1 MTRRLWT
8 RLLGVVIVA
17 ISVPACS
24 RGSVGPSTSPS
35 AGSADAANVTATVN
49 NYFASSLPSG
59 DWAQIARSSTGQLHV
74 QAEWLAS
81 QDIAPAVGQGQLNI
95 QRLQVISVSASE
107 AIVAFD
113 ATRTIGDRL
122 ITYGGP
128 VRLVRTSG
136 TWRVADYTR
145 NGRSVA
151 ASIFTNVTG
160 SARLGGIVVKVVGVQ
175 LESGHVDVWVRI
187 ENSTSARLVWNRP
200 IVIVDEKGAQRGHGA
215 LFVSSSDTTES
226 FVMMPGVSVFGDF
239 LVDNATLPLSTTS
252 FRLLAGATNS
262 ITHRPID
269 LSVSVHL

>member
-1 MTRRLWT
+1 MTRRACGWLVG
-8 RLLGVVIVA
+8 LALVA
-17 ISVPACS
+17 IAVPACS
-24 RGSVGPSTSPS
+24 KGSPDASTPSS
-35 AGSADAANVTATVN
+35 AGSRDAASVAATVN
-49 NYFASSLPSG
+49 SYFASSLPSG

-81 QDIAPAVGQGQLNI
+81 QDIAPSVGQGGLNI
-95 QRLQVISVSASE
+95 QRLQVISVGGSE
-107 AIVAFD
+107 AFVAFD

-128 VRLVRTSG
+128 VRLVKTNG

-160 SARLGGIVVKVVGVQ
+160 SARLGGIIVKVVGVQ
-175 LESGHVDVWVRI
+175 LEAGHVDVWVRI

-200 IVIVDEKGAQRGHGA
+200 IVIVDEKGAQLGHGA
-215 LFVSSSDTTES
+215 LFASSADTTES

-252 FRLLAGATNS
+252 FRLLAWATNS
-262 ITHRPID
+262 VTHQPVD